1 MDSNL
6 SEVLIHCAKGVG
18 PKRAKLLGGIGIT
31 SLKDSLYYLPY
42 RYEDRSRIDSIL
54 NIKEGRNETVRGTVI
69 ATGVKAFGGR
79 RPGVFMVTVSDGTA
93 SVTARWFNQPF
104 MKNNLPDGCD
114 VLLSGEVKRGG
125 AAGGLFF
132 DNPEYE
138 IVGEKGDSLIHSDRI
153 VPVYRL
159 TEGISQKQFRKIMFD
174 IVEKYAGDIVD
185 PMPEDIIRRH
195 NLPPLGESI
204 RQLHFPADGC
214 DTDSLNCWESIYHK
228 RLVFDEFFTFELGM
242 GAIRRNKKRE
252 KGRAF
257 RCQGML
263 RRRLIEKL
271 PFALTGDQKRVA
283 DEILRDMAAVYPMQR
298 LLQGD
303 VGCGKTIVALIAMFH
318 AVECGCQ
325 TALMAPTE
333 VLAEQHFYTLRDAV
347 EDLGVKTALV
357 VGGAKERQLDMISS
371 GEASVIVGTHALIQ
385 EGVCFKDLGLVV
397 IDEQHKFGV
406 TQRGILGKKG
416 KSPDVLVMTATPIP
430 RSLAL
435 TMYGDMDYSI
445 INEMPA
451 GRKPVL
457 TEVLLPARKAVIY
470 GIMEDE
476 IRNGRQAYVV
486 YPVIEESEKADLKS
500 AVEGCMAFRKI
511 FPELRIGL
519 LHGKMSPSD
528 KQAVMMSFKNGEIH
542 ILVCT
547 TVIEVGVD
555 VPNATVM
562 VIVHA
567 ERFGLAQLHQLRGRV
582 GRGAELSHCLLI
594 GYEPLGED
602 ARRRLDVMVRTA
614 DGFKIAEE
622 DLDIR
627 GQGQFFGTRQA
638 GLPDFKIA
646 NPARDLKLLEA
657 ARKEAFDL
665 INSKHGLDRYPLL
678 RRSLETFWLGKTDCY
693 QTL

>member
-42 RYEDRSRIDSIL
+42 RYEDRSRADSIL
-54 NIKEGRNETVRGTVI
+54 NIKEGRHETVRGTVI
-69 ATGVKAFGGR
+69 AAGVKAFSGR
-79 RPGVFMVTVSDGTA
+79 RPGVFMITVSDGTA
-93 SVTARWFNQPF
+93 SVMARWFNQPF
-104 MKNNLPDGCD
+104 MKKNLPDGCE
-114 VLLSGEVKRGG
+114 VLLSGEVKGDRH
-125 AAGGLFF
+125 AGGLFF

-138 IVGEKGDSLIHSDRI
+138 IVGEEGESLIHSDRI

-159 TEGISQKQFRKIMFD
+159 TEGMSQKQLRKIMFG
-174 IVEKYAGDIVD
+174 IVQKYAVDIVD

-204 RQLHFPADGC
+204 RQLHFPAGGC
-214 DTDSLNCWESIYHK
+214 ATDALNRWESIYHK
-228 RLVFDEFFTFELGM
+228 RLAFDEFFAFELGM
-242 GAIRRNKKRE
+242 ASIRRNKKRE
-252 KGRAF
+252 KGRAI

-263 RRRLIEKL
+263 RRRLIERL
-271 PFALTGDQKRVA
+271 PFALTGDQKRVL
-283 DEILRDMAAVYPMQR
+283 DEILRDMATVYPMQR

-303 VGCGKTIVALIAMFH
+303 VGCGKTIVAIMAMLH

-325 TALMAPTE
+325 TAFMAPTE
-333 VLAEQHFYTLRDAV
+333 ILAEQHFFTLCDAV

-371 GEASVIVGTHALIQ
+371 GEASVVVGTHALIQ
-385 EGVCFKDLGLVV
+385 EGVRFKDLGLVV

-406 TQRGILGKKG
+406 TQRGILRKKG
-416 KSPDVLVMTATPIP
+416 KTPDVLVMTATPIP

-435 TMYGDMDYSI
+435 TLYGDMDYSI

-451 GRKPVL
+451 GRKPII
-457 TEVLLPARKAVIY
+457 TEVFLPDRKAEIY
-470 GIMEDE
+470 GIMEEE
-476 IRNGRQAYVV
+476 IRKGRQAYVV

-511 FPELRIGL
+511 FPEFRIGL
-519 LHGKMSPSD
+519 LHGRMTPSD
-528 KQAVMMSFKNGEIH
+528 KQALMISFKRGKIH

-547 TVIEVGVD
+547 TVVEVGVD

-582 GRGAELSHCLLI
+582 GRGAELSHCILI

-602 ARRRLDVMVRTA
+602 ARRRLDVMVRTS

-627 GQGQFFGTRQA
+627 GPGQFFGTRQA

-646 NPARDLKLLEA
+646 NPARDLRLLEA
-657 ARKEAFDL
+657 ARGEAFDL
-665 INSKHGLDRYPLL
+665 INTKQGLDRYPLL
-678 RRSLETFWLGKTDCY
+678 RKSFESFWFGKTDCY
-693 QTL
+693 QTV